1 MTSNKMNGS
10 LRKSLFAFGYIRRC
24 ESLESFKIASI
35 KIPKAIIEV
44 IALFYPNEFQFQ
56 SEHPLFTVTENGMSV
71 SNHGDYGTILF
82 GPFIHQ
88 NEKIKI
94 TVTFTKGYSGFN
106 GFGFA
111 ADKFTEFATND
122 FNFDQ
127 DNHSRII
134 WYAQGEAG
142 NSWSGSKWKSS
153 CFSEIESFDP
163 KESEEPNAVDG
174 DTVCVEMNM
183 ITKVGKVY
191 NKSYPDKPAAL
202 IDLHSNDGIAIAI
215 SMGSKGS
222 PAITVID
229 QQFEYQLQ

>member
-1 MTSNKMNGS
+1 MTSNKMNS
-10 LRKSLFAFGYIRRC
+10 NLRKSLLAFGYIRRC
-24 ESLESFKIASI
+24 ESLKVFKTASI

-44 IALFYPNEFQFQ
+44 IALFYLDEFQFQ
-56 SEHPLFTVTENGMSV
+56 SEHPLFAVSENGMCV

-82 GPFIHQ
+82 GPFIYQ

-94 TVTFTKGYSGFN
+94 TVSFTKGYSGCN

-122 FNFDQ
+122 FNYDQ

-134 WYAQGEAG
+134 CYARGEAG

-153 CFSEIESFDP
+153 CFSEIETFDP

-191 NKSYPDKPAAL
+191 NKSYPDRPAAL

-215 SMGSKGS
+215 SMGSTS
-222 PAITVID
+222 SLAITAID
-229 QQFEYQLQ
+229 VGFD